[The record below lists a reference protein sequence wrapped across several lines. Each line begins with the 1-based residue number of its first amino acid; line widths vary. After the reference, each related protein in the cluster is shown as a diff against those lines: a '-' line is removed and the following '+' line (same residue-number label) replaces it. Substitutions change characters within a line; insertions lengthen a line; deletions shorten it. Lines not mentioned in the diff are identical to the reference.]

1 MKKKI
6 GLNYFLS
13 TVLGGVFFLVP
24 LVVLLVVLS
33 KVLDMMITVA
43 EPMAD
48 LLPVDTIGGVALA
61 NVIAVLA
68 IIVLCFLAGLLA
80 RHALAGAFVKTIET
94 RILAKMP
101 GYAMIKSLVGGF
113 DKNQTKQLKP
123 VSITIGTAERIG
135 FEIQKLPDGR
145 SMIFLP
151 STPTPF
157 SGITQVFPPD
167 QVTYLNVPA
176 TQIIEVTENFGY
188 GIDKLLAPENIEK

>member
-1 MKKKI
+1 LKKKN
-6 GLNYFLS
+6 GLNFFLS

-24 LVVLLVVLS
+24 LVVLLVVLA
-33 KVLDMMITVA
+33 KVLGIMITVA

-48 LLPVDTIGGVALA
+48 LMPVDTIGGVALA
-61 NVIAVLA
+61 NIIAALA
-68 IIVLCFLAGLLA
+68 VVVLCFLAGLLA
-80 RHALAGAFVKTIET
+80 KHALAGAFVNTIES
-94 RILAKMP
+94 RVLAKLP

-113 DKNQTKQLKP
+113 DKGQTEKLKP

-145 SMIFLP
+145 SVIFLP
-151 STPTPF
+151 STPSPF

-176 TQIIEVTENFGY
+176 TQIIEVTENFGH
-188 GIDKLLAPENIEK
+188 GIDKLLTPENIEK

>member
-1 MKKKI
+1 LKKKY
-6 GLNYFLS
+6 GLNFFLS

-24 LVVLLVVLS
+24 LVVLLVVLA
-33 KVLDMMITVA
+33 KVLGIMMTVA

-48 LLPVDTIGGVALA
+48 LMPVDTIGGIALA
-61 NVIAVLA
+61 NVIAALA
-68 IIVLCFLAGLLA
+68 VIALCFLAGLLA
-80 RHALAGAFVKTIET
+80 KHALAGAFVNTIES
-94 RILAKMP
+94 RILAKLP

-113 DKNQTKQLKP
+113 DKGQTEKLKP

-145 SMIFLP
+145 SVIFLP
-151 STPTPF
+151 STPSPF

-176 TQIIEVTENFGY
+176 TQIIEVTENFGH
-188 GIDKLLAPENIEK
+188 GIDKLLDPENIEK

>member
-1 MKKKI
+1 LKKKN
-6 GLNYFLS
+6 GLNFFLS

-24 LVVLLVVLS
+24 LVVLLVVLA
-33 KVLDMMITVA
+33 KVLGIMMTVA

-48 LLPVDTIGGVALA
+48 LMPVDTIGGIALA
-61 NVIAVLA
+61 NVIAALA
-68 IIVLCFLAGLLA
+68 VIALCFLAGLLA
-80 RHALAGAFVKTIET
+80 KHALAGAFVNTIES
-94 RILAKMP
+94 RILAKLP

-113 DKNQTKQLKP
+113 DKGQTEKLKP

-145 SMIFLP
+145 SVIFLP
-151 STPTPF
+151 STPSPF

-176 TQIIEVTENFGY
+176 TQIIEVTENFGH